1 MKKILSLVLISILSL
16 SLLVG
21 CAPKAETPASNT
33 DETPANNTT
42 DTPDEPVEI
51 KIGVSPEP
59 HSKLVSLVADD
70 LEKEGI
76 KIKLIEFTDYVKPN
90 HALADGEI
98 DANFFQHKPY
108 FDDFIAKEG
117 LDLVSIGNVHV
128 EPMALYAN
136 GVDSL
141 DDLPEGA
148 EIAIPN
154 DTVNGGRA
162 LLLLEAN
169 GLIKLKEG
177 AGLEATEKDIA
188 ENPKNIKFTAL
199 EAATLPRVLGE
210 IDGAVINGNYAL
222 EAGLNPVED
231 GLVVEGKDSPY
242 ANIVA
247 VREGEE
253 NEEKFVKLIEALQ
266 SDEIKTYIEENYNG
280 GVVPAF

>member
-59 HSKLVSLVADD
+59 HSKLVSLVADE

-136 GVDSL
+136 GIDSL